1 MGIIV
6 QGLFKILAIILSVF
20 WVKMSKRG
28 DALGAFNHRNICC
41 WVIFAVQM

>member
-6 QGLFKILAIILSVF
+6 QGLFKILTIMSVV